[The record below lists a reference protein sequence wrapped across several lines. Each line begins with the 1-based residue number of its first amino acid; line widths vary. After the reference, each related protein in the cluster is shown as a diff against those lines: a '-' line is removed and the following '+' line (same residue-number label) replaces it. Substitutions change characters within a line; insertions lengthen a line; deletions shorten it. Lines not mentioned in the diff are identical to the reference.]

1 MPLTACCS
9 ELLVLAVSHARHCRL
24 LAGTPAKHAGSIG
37 ALSAVRFRPLMNSVG
52 STIPFAVKVELAAQ
66 QLPLCSLLA
75 RDVAVGRGKVLDR
88 DPTVAICVE
97 ELE

>member
-1 MPLTACCS
+1 
-9 ELLVLAVSHARHCRL
+9 
-24 LAGTPAKHAGSIG
+24 
-37 ALSAVRFRPLMNSVG
+37 MNSVG